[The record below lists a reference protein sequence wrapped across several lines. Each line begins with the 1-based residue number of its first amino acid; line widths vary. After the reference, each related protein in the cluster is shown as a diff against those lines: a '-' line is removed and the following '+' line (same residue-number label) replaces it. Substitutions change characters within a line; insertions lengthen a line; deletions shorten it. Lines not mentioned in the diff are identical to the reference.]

1 MMLALVILKIT
12 DCLTDFRSEL
22 LSCNSKYVKGI
33 LEDPR
38 ARFIFLVCCSANQRD
53 QEIVQQMNRLLT
65 ILISAHFLD
74 KARPFIQ

>member
-1 MMLALVILKIT
+1 MVLALVILKIT

-22 LSCNSKYVKGI
+22 LSCNSKYVKDI